1 MLKYK
6 DVINAV
12 DRGCSVYWS
21 NGNYKIIKDDIGQY
35 LIHSQS
41 NNHYIGFS
49 DSEYY
54 LKDIYIQEEG
64 ECEHLMNPE
73 TCISCKDEKDY
84 KPYTNIDNIVND
96 MLSVG
101 GKK

>member
-1 MLKYK
+1 MNKKELIEEIKRI
-6 DVINAV
+6 INL
-12 DRGCSVYWS
+12 DSDEYT
-21 NGNYKIIKDDIGQY
+21 DGQC
-35 LIHSQS
+35 L
-41 NNHYIGFS
+41 
-49 DSEYY
+49 DMVWE
-54 LKDIYIQEEG
+54 LLEEEEG